1 MQKYAR
7 LGREGDLGLVS
18 HTAPNR
24 EAGHLEDKFCND
36 VGAQFQPGGGETLY
50 CVSDMSTARIALER
64 DPCWFNAS
72 LEKPQWPDGFDPKQ
86 WEIVPVNL

>member
-1 MQKYAR
+1 MVFLLRNKQTKT
-7 LGREGDLGLVS
+7 LMGVS
-18 HTAPNR
+18 TFSN
-24 EAGHLEDKFCND
+24 AGGEFCND